1 MAPGEAFCPFNR
13 RQRSQRQTGWCR
25 RQKSAGESGGRPVLQ
40 ILSSPVA
47 QMECSGLALSTAT
60 MAQTIDAG
68 AVGLERRS
76 GLQVLGWTAGQ
87 MVDGWM
93 GRQGKVR
100 YGTPAGG
107 WTGVGAGDQVN
118 DGERAL
124 LGQGRGSAGGGESG
138 GQGSPAQLQVRC
150 WRAGGSPQS
159 VEGPRRMDGWTGLV
173 RAGDCRTG

>member
-1 MAPGEAFCPFNR
+1 
-13 RQRSQRQTGWCR
+13 
-25 RQKSAGESGGRPVLQ
+25 VLQ

-93 GRQGKVR
+93 GRQGKVWNASR
-100 YGTPAGG
+100 
-107 WTGVGAGDQVN
+107 GVD
-118 DGERAL
+118 R
-124 LGQGRGSAGGGESG
+124 
-138 GQGSPAQLQVRC
+138 
-150 WRAGGSPQS
+150 GGSGRS
-159 VEGPRRMDGWTGLV
+159 GE
-173 RAGDCRTG
+173 